1 VRKNLSEGCVL
12 SLSKG
17 LLIGLAVLVFAAG
30 LRAYV
35 YERRLPAL
43 GFLWNNTDGVVRVVD
58 RNGPA
63 ETAGL
68 RAGDVFL
75 EMEGVPIAERDRFR
89 RTWEAVPP
97 GQDVSIVVERD
108 GELEFLV
115 LFTAPTSPRLGG
127 FAVYYWIALIFW
139 VSGVVTYLARG
150 HDRVSV
156 LFLLFCLAAT
166 VALFTNTNV
175 NLTFVR
181 WTGALQRVA
190 TGLAGACLLHLA
202 LHFPEEK
209 RLRPQV
215 RALILAFFY
224 GSGLLLGGLNTYFYP
239 RQLQGEFTWLFHVFT
254 LWLPL
259 CFVGWATALAHT
271 IHSAAEQGVRQQARE
286 MAAGITLTLL
296 PFAVLLVINVVHHI
310 IFHRALVDVRLAV
323 TTLLVFPMSLGYAI
337 LKQRSAW
344 DVEALVNRG
353 LVYLSLGGILL
364 FAYFVL
370 VAALGRL
377 WGVAISW
384 GAFAVGALA
393 ALIVASLALALRPM
407 VQAVV
412 HRLFFRRD

>member
-1 VRKNLSEGCVL
+1 MRKKLSQVL
-12 SLSKG
+12 M
-17 LLIGLAVLVFAAG
+17 IGFAVLVLGAG
-30 LRAYV
+30 LRTYV

-43 GFLWNNTDGVVRVVD
+43 GFLWNNTGGMVYTVQRG
-58 RNGPA
+58 GPA
-63 ETAGL
+63 EAAGMCV
-68 RAGDVFL
+68 GDVFL
-75 EMEGVPIAERDRFR
+75 EMEGVPVVERDRFR
-89 RTWEAVPP
+89 QTWEAVPP

-108 GELEFLV
+108 GELQFLV
-115 LFTAPTSPRLGG
+115 LFTAPMSPRLEG

-139 VSGVVTYLARG
+139 VSGGITYLARG

-156 LFLLFCLAAT
+156 MFLLFCLAAT

-209 RLRPQV
+209 RLRPQI
-215 RALILAFFY
+215 RSLLLALFY
-224 GSGLLLGGLNTYFYP
+224 GPGLLLGGLNAYFYP
-239 RQLQGEFTWLFHVFT
+239 RQLQGEFTWLFNVFF
-254 LWLPL
+254 LWVPL
-259 CFVGWATALAHT
+259 CFVGWAASLLHT
-271 IHSAAEQGVRQQARE
+271 IRKAADQKVRQQARE

-296 PFAVLLVINVVHHI
+296 PFAALLVINVVYNML
-310 IFHRALVDVRLAV
+310 FHRTLVDVRLAV

-344 DVEALVNRG
+344 DVERLVNRG
-353 LVYLSLGGILL
+353 LVYLSLGVVLL
-364 FAYFVL
+364 FVYFVL

-377 WGVAISW
+377 WGVAVSW
-384 GAFAVGALA
+384 GAFVVGALA
-393 ALIVASLALALRPM
+393 ALIVAFLALALRPT

-412 HRLFFRRD
+412 QRLFFREG